1 MLRNNRNVIVE
12 SFKPNFPTEIISEG
26 RVKVLVPELN
36 AFVELPSDYAPS
48 KAPVFYN
55 PVMELNRDLAVLALQ
70 AYQRK
75 IDRKISVCEPLT
87 GSGLRGIRFAL
98 EVEGV
103 GKTVLSDINEQA
115 FRLAS
120 YNVQMNGLARH
131 VAVTKKEANFVLSS
145 HGSPHMRFDFVDI
158 DPFGSPVPFLDSAV
172 RAMRDGGL
180 LALTATDMASL
191 CGVYPRACM
200 RKYGGKPLR
209 TEYCHEL
216 AARLVAGC
224 LTTVAAKHDLGVKVV
239 FAHRGEHYAR
249 VYATMK
255 YGAKSADESMGNMGF
270 VLHCFKCF
278 HRETKKGLY
287 LVEHSRDCREC
298 GSRLEV
304 AGPLWL
310 GKLFDSDFCDIMEQ
324 ESRKR
329 RLKFGVRIA
338 KMLSLINNESSAP
351 FTYFVID
358 KMCDALN
365 LPVPPVKVVIEALRK
380 EGFQASPTHFS
391 SRGVRSEVSA
401 GRLMEMLRGL
411 TKTTASDVEQ

>member
-1 MLRNNRNVIVE
+1 MLRNNRNVILE
-12 SFKPNFPTEIISEG
+12 SFKPNFPTQIIEEG
-26 RVKVLVPELN
+26 RVKVLVPELK
-36 AFVELPSDYAPS
+36 AFVKLPSDYAPS

-55 PVMELNRDLAVLALQ
+55 PVMEFNRDLAVLALQ

-75 IDRKISVCEPLT
+75 IERKISVCEPLT
-87 GSGLRGIRFAL
+87 GCGLRGIRFAV

-103 GKTVLSDINEQA
+103 GKTVLNDINEQA

-120 YNVQMNGLARH
+120 YNVQMNGLANCIT
-131 VAVTKKEANFVLSS
+131 VTKKEANFVLSS
-145 HGSPHMRFDFVDI
+145 YSAPHMRFDFIDI

-172 RAMRDGGL
+172 RALRDGGL

-191 CGVYPRACM
+191 CGIHPRACM
-200 RKYGGKPLR
+200 RKYGGNPLR

-216 AARLVAGC
+216 AARLIAGC
-224 LTTVAAKHDLGVKVV
+224 LTTVAAKHDLGVNVV
-239 FAHRGEHYAR
+239 FTHRGEHYAR
-249 VYATMK
+249 VYATVK

-278 HRETKKGLY
+278 HRETKKGLFE
-287 LVEHSRDCREC
+287 VDHSRECREC
-298 GSRLEV
+298 GSRLRA

-310 GKLFDSDFCDIMEQ
+310 GKLFDTGFCDMMEQ

-329 RLKFGVRIA
+329 RLRFGVKIA
-338 KMLSLINNESSAP
+338 KTLSLIKSESSAP

-358 KMCDALN
+358 KMCDVLN

-380 EGFQASPTHFS
+380 EGFQASSTHFS

-401 GRLMEMLRGL
+401 GRLTEMLRGL
-411 TKTTASDVEQ
+411 TKTAASDARQ